1 MFSNPCLIVCR
12 HSSCRL
18 AVVRGFTLIELLVV
32 IAIIAI
38 LAGMLLPALG
48 RAKAKAQQVKCLS
61 NLRQIGLAV
70 QLYSGDYS
78 DAYPVHD
85 DWASLGGR
93 IEGNAGPWPW
103 RFAEIKSSPETNRPL
118 NIYAPA
124 VEVFHCPVDK
134 GDSYWPKAK
143 TCWDGWGTSYL
154 PMWAV
159 DWYRVKHVTG
169 DSRASRGSKEATPMK
184 SSEIARSAANKI
196 VLGDWHWNGSRDA
209 ADKKSIWHNYK
220 GRRYYNLLFGDG
232 HVVAFSFPKE
242 YVSWQQSPAPD
253 PGFTWW

>member
-1 MFSNPCLIVCR
+1 MP
-12 HSSCRL
+12 RL
-18 AVVRGFTLIELLVV
+18 VDTHRPERALRAPRGFTLIELLVV

-48 RAKAKAQQVKCLS
+48 RAKSKAQQVKCVS
-61 NLRQIGLAV
+61 NQRQVGLAMH
-70 QLYSGDYS
+70 LYSGDNA
-78 DAYPVHD
+78 DLYPVHD

-93 IEGNAGPWPW
+93 ILGNPGPWPW
-103 RFAEIKSSPETNRPL
+103 RFADVNSSPETNRPL

-124 VEVFHCPVDK
+124 AEVFHCPADK
-134 GDSYWPKAK
+134 GDSVWPQAK

-169 DSRASRGSKEATPMK
+169 DSRAPRGSREATPMK
-184 SSEIARSAANKI
+184 SSEIARSAVNKI
-196 VLGDWHWNGSRDA
+196 VLGDWHWNGSRDVT
-209 ADKKSIWHNYK
+209 DKKSIWHNYK
-220 GRRYYNLLFGDG
+220 SRRFYNMLYGDG
-232 HVVAFSFPKE
+232 HVAAFTFPKE
-242 YVSWQQSPAPD
+242 YVKWQQNSASD